1 MRFLRIRFKL
11 FFEIKMYHLSI
22 IENTNG
28 ENGFHKVAPPK
39 NGGGGTVSST
49 APIVKRRQQQQHDQN
64 NTEAIKTNLKNQYRC
79 SLINLEETQDEELDA
94 ILGEL
99 SILESQFQEEIEDNS
114 VAAHP
119 VNGSSAQE
127 PTTTTNKQP
136 SPVASVASSNSRSSP
151 TSSSDTAAASN
162 ISSSSSKK
170 QSNIHATTTTNSV
183 NGKRTESPDTDSAF
197 CDNLS
202 VLSSCSTSSR

>member
-1 MRFLRIRFKL
+1 M
-11 FFEIKMYHLSI
+11 
-22 IENTNG
+22 
-28 ENGFHKVAPPK
+28 
-39 NGGGGTVSST
+39 SST
-49 APIVKRRQQQQHDQN
+49 APIVKRRQQQHDQN

-170 QSNIHATTTTNSV
+170 QSNIHATTTTTNSV

>member
-1 MRFLRIRFKL
+1 M
-11 FFEIKMYHLSI
+11 
-22 IENTNG
+22 
-28 ENGFHKVAPPK
+28 
-39 NGGGGTVSST
+39 SST

-162 ISSSSSKK
+162 ISSSSKK
-170 QSNIHATTTTNSV
+170 QSNIHATTTTTTNSV

>member
-1 MRFLRIRFKL
+1 M
-11 FFEIKMYHLSI
+11 
-22 IENTNG
+22 
-28 ENGFHKVAPPK
+28 
-39 NGGGGTVSST
+39 SST

-127 PTTTTNKQP
+127 PTTTATTNKQP

-162 ISSSSSKK
+162 ISSSSKK
-170 QSNIHATTTTNSV
+170 QSNIHATTTTTNSV

>member
-1 MRFLRIRFKL
+1 M
-11 FFEIKMYHLSI
+11 
-22 IENTNG
+22 
-28 ENGFHKVAPPK
+28 
-39 NGGGGTVSST
+39 SST

-119 VNGSSAQE
+119 INGSSAQE

-162 ISSSSSKK
+162 ISSSKK
-170 QSNIHATTTTNSV
+170 QSNIHATTTTTNSV

>member
-1 MRFLRIRFKL
+1 M
-11 FFEIKMYHLSI
+11 
-22 IENTNG
+22 
-28 ENGFHKVAPPK
+28 
-39 NGGGGTVSST
+39 SST
-49 APIVKRRQQQQHDQN
+49 APIVKRRQQQQQHDQN

-99 SILESQFQEEIEDNS
+99 SILESQFQEEIAENS
-114 VAAHP
+114 VAHP
-119 VNGSSAQE
+119 VASSAQG
-127 PTTTTNKQP
+127 PTTTTTTKQP
-136 SPVASVASSNSRSSP
+136 SPVASVASSTSRSSP
-151 TSSSDTAAASN
+151 TSSSDTTAA
-162 ISSSSSKK
+162 SSKK
-170 QSNIHATTTTNSV
+170 QSNNIHATTNPV

>member
-162 ISSSSSKK
+162 ISSSSKK
-170 QSNIHATTTTNSV
+170 QSNIHSTTTTNSV

>member
-1 MRFLRIRFKL
+1 M
-11 FFEIKMYHLSI
+11 
-22 IENTNG
+22 
-28 ENGFHKVAPPK
+28 
-39 NGGGGTVSST
+39 SST
-49 APIVKRRQQQQHDQN
+49 APIVKRRQQQQQHDQN

-127 PTTTTNKQP
+127 PTTTATTNKQP

-162 ISSSSSKK
+162 ISTSSKK
-170 QSNIHATTTTNSV
+170 QSNIHATTTTTTNSV

>member
-1 MRFLRIRFKL
+1 M
-11 FFEIKMYHLSI
+11 
-22 IENTNG
+22 
-28 ENGFHKVAPPK
+28 
-39 NGGGGTVSST
+39 SST

-162 ISSSSSKK
+162 ISSSSKK

>member
-1 MRFLRIRFKL
+1 M
-11 FFEIKMYHLSI
+11 
-22 IENTNG
+22 
-28 ENGFHKVAPPK
+28 
-39 NGGGGTVSST
+39 SST

-162 ISSSSSKK
+162 ISSSKK

>member
-1 MRFLRIRFKL
+1 M
-11 FFEIKMYHLSI
+11 
-22 IENTNG
+22 
-28 ENGFHKVAPPK
+28 
-39 NGGGGTVSST
+39 SST
-49 APIVKRRQQQQHDQN
+49 APIVKRRQQQHDQN

-119 VNGSSAQE
+119 VNGSSAQG
-127 PTTTTNKQP
+127 PTTTTNNKQP

-170 QSNIHATTTTNSV
+170 QSNIHATTTTTNSV

>member
-1 MRFLRIRFKL
+1 M
-11 FFEIKMYHLSI
+11 
-22 IENTNG
+22 
-28 ENGFHKVAPPK
+28 
-39 NGGGGTVSST
+39 SST
-49 APIVKRRQQQQHDQN
+49 APIVKRRQQQHDQN

-162 ISSSSSKK
+162 ISSSSKK
-170 QSNIHATTTTNSV
+170 QSNIHATTTTTTNSV

>member
-1 MRFLRIRFKL
+1 
-11 FFEIKMYHLSI
+11 MYHLSI

-28 ENGFHKVAPPK
+28 ENGFHKVAHPK
-39 NGGGGTVSST
+39 NGGTVSST

-119 VNGSSAQE
+119 VNGSSAQG
-127 PTTTTNKQP
+127 PTTTNKQP
-136 SPVASVASSNSRSSP
+136 SPVASVASRNSRSSP

-162 ISSSSSKK
+162 ISSSSKK

>member
-1 MRFLRIRFKL
+1 MHSFIHYFLKL
-11 FFEIKMYHLSI
+11 KDIIYLSI

-119 VNGSSAQE
+119 INGSSAQE

-162 ISSSSSKK
+162 ISSSSKK
-170 QSNIHATTTTNSV
+170 QSNIHSTTTTNSV